1 MKNKIVIVSTLLLML
16 SLLYACANTN
26 SLPRTH
32 PEDVRGLGMPR
43 PNCSECH
50 TDSWSALNH
59 RAPNYLAKHRFYAA
73 SSRQVCSMCHTES
86 FCNDCHTRKD
96 EIKPS
101 DKFSDQPERWLPH
114 RGDYLSQHKIDGR
127 INPVSCVKCHGRQ
140 NNQRCATCHK

>member
-1 MKNKIVIVSTLLLML
+1 MSVLLLMI

-32 PEDVRGLGMPR
+32 PVDVRQEGASMPD
-43 PNCSECH
+43 CSSCH

-59 RAPNYLAKHRFYAA
+59 SAPNFYSKHGFYAGTD
-73 SSRQVCSMCHTES
+73 RQVCNSCHHES
-86 FCNDCHTRKD
+86 FCSDCHTRKD

-101 DKFSDQPERWLPH
+101 DKYADSPERNLPH

-127 INPVSCVKCHGRQ
+127 VNPVSCVKCHGRQ
-140 NNQRCATCHK
+140 NNERCASCHR